1 MSLSSN
7 IVKRENYFQR
17 LCDRKSR
24 FRQNLVSQGPKTLK
38 KVLLSLN
45 NAQKHLM
52 ESQSP
57 QFNLQME
64 ELAFNML
71 IRRPAFIMQIRGSVF
86 SPYSRRYS

>member
-1 MSLSSN
+1 
-7 IVKRENYFQR
+7 
-17 LCDRKSR
+17 
-24 FRQNLVSQGPKTLK
+24 
-38 KVLLSLN
+38 
-45 NAQKHLM
+45 M